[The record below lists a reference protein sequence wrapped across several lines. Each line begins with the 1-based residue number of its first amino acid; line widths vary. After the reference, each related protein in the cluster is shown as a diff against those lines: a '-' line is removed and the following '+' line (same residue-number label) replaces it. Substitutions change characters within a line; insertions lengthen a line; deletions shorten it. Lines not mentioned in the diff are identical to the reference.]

1 MNLYL
6 DKIAST
12 DDGDGGSDDREHE
25 GGALVSDTAHD
36 ATVAE
41 EIVEQGPVA
50 DTSFFSLIHCQQ
62 VLMMMMIIDV
72 RMLVQDNSYSDI
84 WWPGVSGSYLNE
96 KSRIESGQQWLVMAV
111 GWSLVVITSTPLF
124 NDGDIYII
132 SVCKYLVKTTS
143 LVT

>member
-12 DDGDGGSDDREHE
+12 DDDDDGGSDDREHE
-25 GGALVSDTAHD
+25 GGALVSDTDTAHD

-62 VLMMMMIIDV
+62 VLMMMMKMMMKMIMMMMMMIYV
-72 RMLVQDNSYSDI
+72 ECWFKITHILT
-84 WWPGVSGSYLNE
+84 PGDQAS
-96 KSRIESGQQWLVMAV
+96 
-111 GWSLVVITSTPLF
+111 VVHI
-124 NDGDIYII
+124 
-132 SVCKYLVKTTS
+132 
-143 LVT
+143 

>member
-12 DDGDGGSDDREHE
+12 DDDDDGGSDDREHE

-62 VLMMMMIIDV
+62 VLMMMMMMM
-72 RMLVQDNSYSDI
+72 RMMMIYR
-84 WWPGVSGSYLNE
+84 VSQKKGNRDLTSIFSAITGS
-96 KSRIESGQQWLVMAV
+96 I
-111 GWSLVVITSTPLF
+111 ITSSPIFGILRISAFQSTPNSCL
-124 NDGDIYII
+124 
-132 SVCKYLVKTTS
+132 
-143 LVT
+143 